1 MVAKFRDD
9 WRDRSRAVYSRV
21 LQDAWKSCKTS
32 QLAARITKWA
42 RAYHEKQLPT
52 FIVYTCWSLPVMDA
66 RKFVMK

>member
-9 WRDRSRAVYSRV
+9 WRDRSRAVYSIL
-21 LQDAWKSCKTS
+21 LQEAWKSSESS

-42 RAYHEKQLPT
+42 RAYHEKQVIT
-52 FIVYTCWSLPVMDA
+52 FVGYTCWSLPVMDA